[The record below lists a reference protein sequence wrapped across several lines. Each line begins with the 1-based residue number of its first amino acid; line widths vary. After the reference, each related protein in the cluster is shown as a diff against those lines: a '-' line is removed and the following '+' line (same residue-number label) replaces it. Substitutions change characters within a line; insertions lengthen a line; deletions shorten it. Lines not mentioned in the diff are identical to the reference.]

1 MEFSRSIFVHCA
13 VLVQPCH
20 VVDQIY
26 LGAEE
31 TACVR
36 QDCSPGRAA
45 QLGGLSR
52 RGVRTSHALK
62 LVNALFGVS

>member
-1 MEFSRSIFVHCA
+1 MEVPRSIFVNYA

-20 VVDQIY
+20 NVDLIY
-26 LGAEE
+26 LGTEE

-36 QDCSPGRAA
+36 QDCSPGRKA
-45 QLGGLSR
+45 QLCGLLHWCMQ
-52 RGVRTSHALK
+52 TSHALK